1 MGVWALEFKT
11 DGGVALNAISRVSL
25 GSEFGGEAMR
35 TSSFWLLG
43 AYLRDGINN

>member
-1 MGVWALEFKT
+1 MGVWALEYKT

-35 TSSFWLLG
+35 TVASGFWVLT
-43 AYLRDGINN
+43 